1 MDLYSKILNIK
12 GQNSRQSIVDAIR
25 ETKEKLKGLD
35 YERMCLVYNW
45 YLYENLKDM
54 SCLDY
59 IVDTDDLG
67 FDYKHRFV
75 LVPVDDSNYYLA
87 DLTYKQF
94 GKEDEVLTKLY
105 NDGYEKIDND
115 KYNYYLNS
123 DKLDEILDEG
133 RDKASF
139 KADKMIE
146 KMERALGLG
155 RKRK

>member
-1 MDLYSKILNIK
+1 MSLYDRMLNIANIDK
-12 GQNSRQSIVDAIR
+12 ENVIKRAIKN
-25 ETKEKLKGLD
+25 TKSDLEGLD

-54 SCLDY
+54 SCLAY

-94 GKEDEVLTKLY
+94 GKDDDILSKLSS
-105 NDGYEKIDND
+105 DGYEKIDND
-115 KYNYYLNS
+115 KYCYYLSKVTGS
-123 DKLDEILDEG
+123 DKDITIDESLFREA
-133 RDKASF
+133 K
-139 KADKMIE
+139 
-146 KMERALGLG
+146 GLG
-155 RKRK
+155 K

>member
-1 MDLYSKILNIK
+1 MSLYDRMLNIANLNK
-12 GQNSRQSIVDAIR
+12 EFIIRKAI
-25 ETKEKLKGLD
+25 ENTKSDLDGLD

-54 SCLDY
+54 SCLSY

-94 GKEDEVLTKLY
+94 GKDDDILSKLSS
-105 NDGYEKIDND
+105 DGYEKIDNE
-115 KYNYYLNS
+115 KYNYYLS
-123 DKLDEILDEG
+123 L
-133 RDKASF
+133 
-139 KADKMIE
+139 
-146 KMERALGLG
+146 
-155 RKRK
+155 

>member
-1 MDLYSKILNIK
+1 MSLYDRMLNIANLNK
-12 GQNSRQSIVDAIR
+12 EFIIRKAI
-25 ETKEKLKGLD
+25 ENTKSDLDGLD

-54 SCLDY
+54 SCLAY

-94 GKEDEVLTKLY
+94 GKDDDILSKLSS
-105 NDGYEKIDND
+105 DGYEKIDNE
-115 KYNYYLNS
+115 KYCYYLSKVTGS
-123 DKLDEILDEG
+123 DKDITIDESLFREA
-133 RDKASF
+133 K
-139 KADKMIE
+139 
-146 KMERALGLG
+146 GLG
-155 RKRK
+155 K

>member
-1 MDLYSKILNIK
+1 MSLYDRMLNIANLNK
-12 GQNSRQSIVDAIR
+12 ESIIKRAI
-25 ETKEKLKGLD
+25 ENTKSDLDGLD
-35 YERMCLVYNW
+35 YERMCLVYSS
-45 YLYENLKDM
+45 YLYENLKEL
-54 SCLDY
+54 SCLAY

-115 KYNYYLNS
+115 KYNYYLNKVTGS
-123 DKLDEILDEG
+123 DKDITIDESL
-133 RDKASF
+133 F
-139 KADKMIE
+139 KETK
-146 KMERALGLG
+146 GLG
-155 RKRK
+155 K